1 MAPFGKNEKSLD
13 RKLQVY
19 AAHSA
24 HSTSASSSTVLV
36 VSYGRGGDGNDV
48 MYECGFRRL

>member
-1 MAPFGKNEKSLD
+1 MASFGKNEKSLD

-48 MYECGFRRL
+48 LYESGFRRL